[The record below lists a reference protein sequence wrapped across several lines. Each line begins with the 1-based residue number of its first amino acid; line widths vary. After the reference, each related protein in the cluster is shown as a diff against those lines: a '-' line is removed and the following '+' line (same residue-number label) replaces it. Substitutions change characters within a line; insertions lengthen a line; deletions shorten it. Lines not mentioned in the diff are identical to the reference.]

1 MDLIRWCA
9 TLLLN
14 SSSCLN
20 VQAWFWK
27 EESHIGGKKKQCRPF
42 WLCGWLCDARDRWGD
57 IDAIWTRLVLEVKA
71 DSVRVFSHCSLKH
84 LPRDIQCTYQL
95 WPLINHCPCY
105 NAHNEGQDVP
115 EALWGQ
121 VSRRTRRWS
130 GGEGSGRR
138 RVRPWFTAPW
148 WSLTTTPRPTIMVT
162 KTMTKTQGWGGC
174 QTFLRCDR
182 WGRGCSCPRWASRRG
197 SPRGG
202 PPCGRWCPATW
213 STWSSWLF

>member
-1 MDLIRWCA
+1 MWCEGSLRRYWCYLSSPGPRSKGRLCPGVFALFAETPA
-9 TLLLN
+9 TRYTMYI
-14 SSSCLN
+14 SMM
-20 VQAWFWK
+20 A
-27 EESHIGGKKKQCRPF
+27 
-42 WLCGWLCDARDRWGD
+42 
-57 IDAIWTRLVLEVKA
+57 ID
-71 DSVRVFSHCSLKH
+71 H
-84 LPRDIQCTYQL
+84 Q
-95 WPLINHCPCY
+95 PCY
-105 NAHNEGQDVP
+105 NAHNQGQDAP

-130 GGEGSGRR
+130 GGEGSGRH

-162 KTMTKTQGWGGC
+162 KTKTKTLGWGGC

-202 PPCGRWCPATW
+202 PPCDRWCPATL
-213 STWSSWLF
+213 STWSSWSSRSRITYCTEQCWCMMWKYRYFHLFVS